1 MAEDKKSF
9 VAYSDWKGQFDLLS
23 NEEAG
28 ILIKH
33 ILSYVNDEDPVLP
46 ESNRII
52 QIAFEPI
59 KSQLKRDLKKYENK
73 KRDKSE
79 NGIIGNLKRWH
90 TDLYDLVTKKEIT
103 LENAQKIAYS
113 RSKSLSDRPRST
125 TIAKIADTVNDNVTV
140 NDTVT
145 VNVNDTD
152 TVIESIELDS
162 AENKFSSTKK
172 HQKTIEEKKEEFKK
186 SIEPFREKY
195 DSEMLNDFWRYWT
208 EKNKNGKKMRFEM
221 QKVFD
226 VGRRLI
232 TWSKNENNKFN
243 GTRKQTTVSQSRQER
258 VDEVREFRIANQQA
272 LADRLSNYLTGDPK

>member
-9 VAYSDWKGQFDLLS
+9 ILYSDLLS
-23 NEEAG
+23 VVEKIITKDRENKTNHSGE
-28 ILIKH
+28 LFYH
-33 ILSYVNDEDPVLP
+33 ILQYVNDQDPIPVDF
-46 ESNRII
+46 IVDM
-52 QIAFEPI
+52 AFEPI
-59 KSQLKRDLKKYENK
+59 KQQLKRDLKKYETIRK
-73 KRDKSE
+73 KRAEAGRKSAE
-79 NGIIGNLKRWH
+79 ARAALAEQN
-90 TDLYDLVTKKEIT
+90 
-103 LENAQKIAYS
+103 
-113 RSKSLSDRPRST
+113 ST
-125 TIAKIADTVNDNVTV
+125 NPTSVDFAKQCSTNPTDTVNDNDNV
-140 NDTVT
+140 NDTVS
-145 VNVNDTD
+145 DTD
-152 TVIESIELDS
+152 SDNKSTQLDS
-162 AENKFSSTKK
+162 AENEFSSTKK

-258 VDEVREFRIANQQA
+258 VDEVREFRLANQQA